1 MAYFSYILCSA
12 ELPYTTLCYI
22 ASSFILPWNF
32 RVRLYY
38 AAASQPRVFASLFVG
53 HKTNN
58 YSRRYWKLKKLQ

>member
-22 ASSFILPWNF
+22 ASSIILPWNF
-32 RVRLYY
+32 RVRLYN

-53 HKTNN
+53 HNTNN
-58 YSRRYWKLKKLQ
+58 YSRRYWKLEKLQ